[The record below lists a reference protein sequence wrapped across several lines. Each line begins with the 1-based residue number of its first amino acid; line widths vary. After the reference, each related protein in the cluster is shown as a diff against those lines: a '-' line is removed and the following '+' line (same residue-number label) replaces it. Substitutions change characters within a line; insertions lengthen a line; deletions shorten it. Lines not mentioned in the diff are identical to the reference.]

1 MSAPTPAPGD
11 ESPREG
17 YYPDPSIPGYV
28 RYWNG
33 ASWVPGTSRPALQQ
47 GEPMPASP
55 AGRQQRPQQP
65 DSPVP
70 SASSVPS
77 VPSDPSVP
85 AAASAETPMEETGPI
100 FFDEEPQA
108 GNRPEPATAWQADAA
123 RQAGFGGEHDRRVSW
138 GAQPQPGAA
147 PLPTGQGE
155 PDGRTDSGLPSGPM
169 PLPGSGDSGT
179 SAVSGTSAAGPGPV
193 PADRTPADG
202 PSAERMPDD
211 RVPVDPVP
219 VDPVP
224 VDPRRPASPA
234 PADGALP
241 GMRGGDDQV
250 PENTV
255 TLRAVDRGN
264 RPPASRTPGQPPE
277 NGTMAIRPPSP
288 GPGATGPA
296 PRTPSTGP
304 GPVPAQGPVSV
315 PAAPANPNPNPVRS
329 PAVPGPA
336 SAATPA
342 PSPVA
347 PANPGPG
354 GAGTPWAQAH
364 GNAQPAPAAPQ
375 QPQPQQPQPQ
385 QPQARQPQPQQP
397 QAQQPQHHQ
406 QPQSPVQPPSH
417 LQQPRLP
424 HQAQQPHP
432 DPQLGAAG
440 GQQPDQPVTPWKP
453 PVDDPFQ
460 QLARAQASARPA
472 GPGKR
477 FVARLVDTVVLGAL
491 VGAIGFPLVSRALDH
506 IDAKIDAARMS
517 GRTVTVWLVDPTTA
531 GLFGAV
537 LGAFLVL
544 GVLLEALPTAKW
556 GRTLG
561 KKLCGLEVRDI
572 ESHESPSFGAALRR
586 WLVYGVLGLL
596 VIGVVNVLWC
606 LFDRPWRQCW
616 HDKAAHT
623 FVAG

>member
-33 ASWVPGTSRPALQQ
+33 ASWVPGTSRPAPQQ

-55 AGRQQRPQQP
+55 AGRQHRPQQP
-65 DSPVP
+65 DSPVLF
-70 SASSVPS
+70 ASSVPP

-85 AAASAETPMEETGPI
+85 AVVSAETPMEETGPV
-100 FFDEEPQA
+100 FLDEEPQA
-108 GNRPEPATAWQADAA
+108 GNRTEPATAWQADAS

-138 GAQPQPGAA
+138 GAQPQPGAT

-155 PDGRTDSGLPSGPM
+155 PDGRTDSGLPPGPM
-169 PLPGSGDSGT
+169 PLPGSGTSADSGGFGAGAGAGAG
-179 SAVSGTSAAGPGPV
+179 SVAGREPRTSAAPA

-202 PSAERMPDD
+202 PSADRLPDG
-211 RVPVDPVP
+211 RVPASRAPVDPVP
-219 VDPVP
+219 A
-224 VDPRRPASPA
+224 DPRQPASRA

-241 GMRGGDDQV
+241 GMRGGDGQA

-255 TLRAVDRGN
+255 TLRAVDQGN

-288 GPGATGPA
+288 GADAPA
-296 PRTPSTGP
+296 PVPSTGP

-336 SAATPA
+336 SAAAPA
-342 PSPVA
+342 PSPAA
-347 PANPGPG
+347 PASPGPG

-375 QPQPQQPQPQ
+375 QPQPQQPQ
-385 QPQARQPQPQQP
+385 
-397 QAQQPQHHQ
+397 AQQPQRPQ
-406 QPQSPVQPPSH
+406 QPQSPLQPPSH

-424 HQAQQPHP
+424 HQAQQPQP
-432 DPQLGAAG
+432 QPQLGAAG

-460 QLARAQASARPA
+460 QLARAQTSARPA
-472 GPGKR
+472 GLGKR

-506 IDAKIDAARMS
+506 IDAKIDVARTS

-561 KKLCGLEVRDI
+561 KKLCGLEVQDI
-572 ESHESPSFGAALRR
+572 ESHGPPSFGAALRR

-596 VIGVVNVLWC
+596 VIGVANVLWC